1 MTKVKFLF
9 RILFCITLVL
19 FINACQQEKSI
30 MKNNEIINLHFG
42 EQGIQDFQK
51 YTGGKID
58 RQPAGM
64 NFMTLNWQPP
74 HLGKVKIENG
84 QASLVIDHVFS
95 VMGVQVADDPHIK
108 GITALDIDASL
119 HQAEFVSS
127 QDAYIAYVKLMEHLN
142 QQGWKQFF
150 YRFNPRIAKEDNLK
164 YILETFKVIDVTHR
178 LSYEEW
184 QKIMNTVPMGIN
196 YELYSQGILLQ
207 ISLYRSAVNEKKQEQ
222 YMIRYDIQTIR
233 YDERNTIEKSYEMND
248 SEFAVAFE
256 KASEREKLSRQGKEK
271 EMKAKG
277 YRIDESYV
285 DPDVWEYIK

>member
-1 MTKVKFLF
+1 MWSRSL
-9 RILFCITLVL
+9 LLVL
-19 FINACQQEKSI
+19 LFFCVGCTQEI
-30 MKNNEIINLHFG
+30 ETPNDVTLHFG
-42 EQGIQDFQK
+42 EQSIQDFQK

-74 HLGKVKIENG
+74 HLGNVKIDNR

-150 YRFNPRIAKEDNLK
+150 YRSDARIAKEDNLK
-164 YILETFKVIDVTHR
+164 HVFERFKVIDPTHR
-178 LSYEEW
+178 FSYEEW
-184 QKIMNTVPMGIN
+184 QKVMNNLPAGIV
-196 YELYSQGILLQ
+196 YRLYNNGIFLSV
-207 ISLYRSAVNEKKQEQ
+207 SLYRSAVNEKKQEQ
-222 YMIRYDIQTIR
+222 YMLRYDIQTIR
-233 YDERNTIEKSYEMND
+233 YNERNTIEKSYEMND
-248 SEFAVAFE
+248 SEFAAAFE
-256 KASEREKLSRQGKEK
+256 KAREREKLSRQEEQ